1 MTKVLVF
8 FLLGFFIT
16 EIRAQCGIESIADE
30 HNNKCYDF
38 YKAEVDFKAAE
49 SVCSTRNSHLV
60 SVHDNLIIPYLTQKS
75 TQHLFENGY
84 AWLGAQRA
92 FPIGSNQQWEW
103 TDGTPFDYQNF
114 TNEESS
120 SSETSGCMK
129 FSVETGKWLTA
140 SCIEK
145 HQFVCASDRKQK
157 GTALLD
163 SCPTGT
169 ANRCPSRYV
178 YFEATQSCYKAVIRL
193 SSFYDGNQYC
203 KNDGAELASVH
214 SKAENDFFTAL
225 TKTGL
230 DFYTNNFLNNIM
242 SDAHGSINAGEWF
255 NVVNEN
261 ERGFICK
268 RAAAL
273 Y

>member
-16 EIRAQCGIESIADE
+16 EIRAQCGIGSIVDE
-30 HNNKCYDF
+30 HNNKCYHF
-38 YKAEVDFKAAE
+38 HKAEVDFKAAE

-60 SVHDNLIIPYLTQKS
+60 SVHNNLIIPYLTEKS

-84 AWLGAQRA
+84 AWLGGQRG
-92 FPIGSNQQWEW
+92 FPIESNQQWEW

-114 TNEESS
+114 TNEKTD
-120 SSETSGCMK
+120 SSEIYGCMK

-140 SCIEK
+140 SCTEK

-157 GTALLD
+157 VTALLD

-178 YFEATQSCYKAVIRL
+178 YFEATQSCYKIIIGL
-193 SSFYDGNQYC
+193 FYNTTSNSFENTDGTPV
-203 KNDGAELASVH
+203 D
-214 SKAENDFFTAL
+214 
-225 TKTGL
+225 
-230 DFYTNNFLNNIM
+230 YTNWSQGQPNPSNFNTYTTIM

-268 RAAAL
+268 KAATL